1 MIFKE
6 LIFILCF
13 LMISN
18 SGSMSAGTQREKSFD
33 YTYDSKGDKSE
44 YVEFYVV
51 DKRRVLHGIRLRI
64 ENVQK
69 KGKGGVRI
77 IKEEYKDGDL
87 ISISD
92 KGNIDFDGGGKSNK

>member
-6 LIFILCF
+6 LVFMLCF
-13 LMISN
+13 LMIST
-18 SGSMSAGTQREKSFD
+18 SGSMSEEAQRAKSFD
-33 YTYDSKGDKSE
+33 YTYDPKGDKSE

-51 DKRRVLHGIRLRI
+51 DKKRVLHGIRLRI

-77 IKEEYKDGDL
+77 IKEEYKNGDL
-87 ISISD
+87 VSISD
-92 KGNIDFDGGGKSNK
+92 KGNIDFDGGGKSTK